1 MLMSFDF
8 IIFALHDRNDAIW
21 SMCLC
26 VTAHWNQEAIESSEY
41 KRVIKMAVTMVSS
54 AFRNMKYQAFSHR
67 FICRISFLLHHFFA
81 FAIPLYV
88 CVQFNNCYQ
97 KRLHQQIYAIFG
109 RFPQHSLKPTTFS
122 GKLICVCCWCGKSI
136 INCYN
141 VWSAARKNEHLIW
154 RESSVTGAK
163 CNKHITIIQWF
174 QMIVTAIIKLEKR
187 REAKNSFFH
196 WLNQKVLECFSVC
209 LSITR
214 IELTEYPNRFHCT
227 E

>member
-1 MLMSFDF
+1 MIAMMPYEV
-8 IIFALHDRNDAIW
+8 
-21 SMCLC
+21 MCLC
-26 VTAHWNQEAIESSEY
+26 VSAHWNQEAIESSEY
-41 KRVIKMAVTMVSS
+41 KRVMKMAVTMVSS
-54 AFRNMKYQAFSHR
+54 AFRYIKYQAFSHR
-67 FICRISFLLHHFFA
+67 FICRISFLLHHFFR
-81 FAIPLYV
+81 ICHSVICV
-88 CVQFNNCYQ
+88 CVQFNNCDQ

-187 REAKNSFFH
+187 REANNSFFH
-196 WLNQKVLECFSVC
+196 WLNQKYWNVLVFVC
-209 LSITR
+209 RLPASN
-214 IELTEYPNRFHCT
+214 LPNIQIDFTDAPNKFTQMTKKR
-227 E
+227 